1 MAGRKKKFYTKPP
14 KTMDASFEKMFNQS
28 IRKLKSNERDIENA
42 LKQILSNEEIKVS
55 EAEYNELKRLTD
67 TINEIDNILYKK
79 LED

>member
-1 MAGRKKKFYTKPP
+1 MARKKKFYTKPP

-28 IRKLKSNERDIENA
+28 IRKLKANERDIENA
-42 LKQILSNEEIKVS
+42 LKQILTNEEIKVS
-55 EAEYNELKRLTD
+55 EEEYNELKRLTD

>member
-14 KTMDASFEKMFNQS
+14 KTMDSSFERLFNQS
-28 IRKLKSNERDIENA
+28 VRKLKANQRDIENA
-42 LKQILSNEEIKVS
+42 IKQVLSNEEIKVT

-67 TINEIDNILYKK
+67 TIEEMDKILYKK